1 MSLWQDFLTNDDLL
15 IHKWTH
21 YFPVYER
28 HFARFRNLDVTLLE
42 IGVAQ
47 GGSLRMWK
55 RFLGPYAKIVGIDIN
70 PACKAAEEEQV
81 AVRIG
86 SQADPSFL
94 ENLLAEFGVPDVV
107 LDDGS
112 HQTTDVNATFDYL
125 FPRLGKNSI
134 YAVEDLHT
142 AYRPEYGGGL
152 GKPDTFIE
160 RSKRLIDQLNVDH
173 TRGQLQRDMSL
184 AGLSSIHWYESM
196 VVIEK
201 IGMGRRHAPRIGRP
215 LEIRS

>member
-1 MSLWQDFLTNDDLL
+1 MSLWQDFLTNDDLA

-21 YFPVYER
+21 YFPAYER

-42 IGVAQ
+42 IGVAH

-70 PACKAAEEEQV
+70 PACKAAEEDQV

-86 SQADPSFL
+86 SQSDPAFL
-94 ENLLAEFGVPDVV
+94 DGLVAEFGVPDVV

-112 HQTTDVNATFDYL
+112 HQMADVNATFDYF
-125 FPRLGKNSI
+125 FPRLGKNSV

-142 AYRPEYGGGL
+142 AYWPEYGGGL
-152 GKPDTFIE
+152 GKPGTFIE
-160 RSKRLIDQLNVDH
+160 RSKQLIDQLNADH
-173 TRGQLQRDMSL
+173 TRGQLTQDQSL
-184 AGLSSIHWYESM
+184 AGLSSIHCYESM

-201 IGMGRRHAPRIGRP
+201 IAMGRRSAPRVGRP
-215 LEIRS
+215 L